1 MKILAIGCSF
11 TNYCWPTW
19 ADFLDA
25 DNYGLSGIGN
35 DRMFYIFNQLY
46 PKLELYDLIVIQWT
60 SPYRFDYKDGKNK
73 SYNGWTVND
82 GNIAFS
88 ESNKDI
94 WKRLSYW
101 YNEEFEKLRTSHF
114 IQATRAMC
122 NAINKP
128 NYHINMSGD
137 INEFCDQELSLMQKY
152 KGTYKFKKVL
162 SDRKNH
168 HKDKMGEYTDEHPT
182 IDSHSNIAKL
192 ISKKF
197 NVNPIN
203 EQCRLEFLKL
213 HNDIT
218 AGKYPDLRDVDDK
231 WREMRHKME
240 KEGIKKAY
248 PDIFQL

>member
-88 ESNKDI
+88 ESNREI
-94 WKRLSYW
+94 WLRLSYW

-122 NAINKP
+122 NAVNKP
-128 NYHINMSGD
+128 NYHINMSSD
-137 INEFCDQELSLMQKY
+137 INEFCDEELSLMQKY
-152 KGTYKFKKVL
+152 KGTYKFEKAQFTENGIGNQ
-162 SDRKNH
+162 SDPFI
-168 HKDKMGEYTDEHPT
+168 DEHPT
-182 IDSHSNIAKL
+182 IDSHSKIAKL

-197 NVNPIN
+197 KVKPIN
-203 EQCRLEFLKL
+203 EQCRLEFFKL
-213 HNDIT
+213 HDDIRT
-218 AGKYPDLRDVDDK
+218 GKYPDLHTVNDK
-231 WREMRHKME
+231 WREMRLQME
-240 KEGIKKAY
+240 KQRIKKAY

>member
-46 PKLELYDLIVIQWT
+46 PKLKLYDLIVIQWT

-73 SYNGWTVND
+73 SYNGWTYND

-88 ESNKDI
+88 ERNREI
-94 WKRLSYW
+94 WLRLSYW

-128 NYHINMSGD
+128 NYHMCMSGD

-152 KGTYKFKKVL
+152 KGTYKFEKAKF
-162 SDRKNH
+162 SKWRQHRKPFI
-168 HKDKMGEYTDEHPT
+168 DEHPT
-182 IDSHSNIAKL
+182 IDSHSKIAKL

-197 NVNPIN
+197 KVKPIN

-213 HNDIT
+213 HNDIRT
-218 AGKYPDLRDVDDK
+218 GKYPDLHTVNDK
-231 WREMRHKME
+231 WLEMRLQME
-240 KEGIKKAY
+240 KQRIKKAY